1 MAVLEPTKAFAQFD
15 VVSQLPLLRQLG
27 LLVGL
32 AASIALG
39 VYIVIWAQEPV
50 YSPLYGD
57 LSEMDASQVI
67 NQLNQSNTPY
77 KYDAGSGVISVA
89 ADDIHEVR
97 IRMASSGLPSS
108 SDRGLAMLY
117 DDQSIGTSA
126 FIEGARYNQAV
137 AEELQRSIA
146 SLDNVTAA
154 RVHLAIPQKSAFIR
168 NRSEANASV
177 VVSLARGR
185 SLSESQI
192 AGIVY
197 LVASSVSDLDPENVT
212 LIDQRGRLL
221 SGQGGSEEMQM
232 SNEQLRY
239 AHQIENS
246 LTERVVRM
254 LAPLYG
260 EDNVR
265 VQVTAAID
273 HTAEERT
280 VEQYGQQAPVL
291 RSEQISEDTSTDV
304 QAVGVPGALVPT
316 PPNAGQEG
324 DIPGAEPAGNSSRRS
339 TRNYEVDRTIS
350 HIKAA
355 GGQIQ
360 RLSVAVV
367 LNYQAQEV
375 APVAGAPAEA
385 NPDQEAPE
393 VPAEPT
399 MEMLAITAEDLA
411 QVEQIVREAVG
422 IDAGRGDTLS
432 VSSAQF
438 KEFSVEL
445 PEAPGF
451 MDSLSDFA
459 GAGKMALG
467 FIALMALIFGVLRP
481 MLKSLVSA
489 SAEAVIAN
497 AQPRYVSAEGMS
509 YDDQGQPI
517 GLPAGQQYPP
527 GVGGPAG
534 EAGSSMPRQS
544 YEQQLGRARAMVQ
557 EDPERVAGVLKDWVA
572 ADA

>member
-1 MAVLEPTKAFAQFD
+1 MAVLEPSKAFAQFD
-15 VVSQLPLLRQLG
+15 VVSQLPMLRQLG

-39 VYIVIWAQEPV
+39 VYIVIWTQEPV

-67 NQLNQSNTPY
+67 NQLEQSNTPY

-89 ADDIHEVR
+89 AADIHEVR

-185 SLSESQI
+185 TLSESQI

-280 VEQYGQQAPVL
+280 VEQYGQQEPVL
-291 RSEQISEDTSTDV
+291 RSEQISEDTSNEA
-304 QAVGVPGALVPT
+304 QAAGVPGALVPT
-316 PPNAGQEG
+316 PPDAGQEG
-324 DIPGAEPAGNSSRRS
+324 EIGGAQQAGNTSRRS

-367 LNYQAQEV
+367 LNYKAQEV
-375 APVAGAPAEA
+375 DALPPVAGE
-385 NPDQEAPE
+385 EAPE
-393 VPAEPT
+393 AAEAT
-399 MEMLAITAEDLA
+399 MEMLPVTPAEIA

-422 IDAGRGDTLS
+422 IDAGRGDS
-432 VSSAQF
+432 VSISSAQF
-438 KEFSVEL
+438 QTFE
-445 PEAPGF
+445 PEPLEEPGL

-481 MLKSLVSA
+481 MLRSLVSA

-497 AQPRYVSAEGMS
+497 AQPRYVNSDGQA
-509 YDDQGQPI
+509 YDNQGQPMALQD
-517 GLPAGQQYPP
+517 GGQYPAQ
-527 GVGGPAG
+527 VGGPNGA
-534 EAGSSMPRQS
+534 AGSSMPRQS
-544 YEQQLGRARAMVQ
+544 YDQQLGRARAMVQ

>member
-15 VVSQLPLLRQLG
+15 VVSQLPMLRQLG

-50 YSPLYGD
+50 YAPLYGD

-67 NQLNQSNTPY
+67 NQLEQSNTPY

-89 ADDIHEVR
+89 AEDIHEVR

-146 SLDNVTAA
+146 SLNIVNAA

-177 VVSLARGR
+177 VVSLASGR

-280 VEQYGQQAPVL
+280 VEQYGQQEPVL
-291 RSEQISEDTSTDV
+291 RSEQISEDTSNEA
-304 QAVGVPGALVPT
+304 QAAGVPGALVPT

-324 DIPGAEPAGNSSRRS
+324 GIEGAQQAGNTSRRS

-367 LNYQAQEV
+367 LNYKAQEV
-375 APVAGAPAEA
+375 DAPPPVPGE
-385 NPDQEAPE
+385 EAPE
-393 VPAEPT
+393 AAEAT
-399 MEMLAITAEDLA
+399 MEMLPVTPEEIA

-422 IDAGRGDTLS
+422 IDAGRGDS
-432 VSSAQF
+432 VSISSAQF
-438 KEFSVEL
+438 QTFVPGPIEE
-445 PEAPGF
+445 PGF
-451 MDSLSDFA
+451 MDSLSDFT
-459 GAGKMALG
+459 GAAKMAGG
-467 FIALMALIFGVLRP
+467 FIAIMALIFGVLRP
-481 MLKSLVSA
+481 MLRSLVSA

-497 AQPRYVSAEGMS
+497 AQPRYVNSEGQA
-509 YDDQGQPI
+509 YDAQGQPMALQD
-517 GLPAGQQYPP
+517 GGQYPAQ
-527 GVGGPAG
+527 VGGPNGAV
-534 EAGSSMPRQS
+534 GSSMPRQS
-544 YEQQLGRARAMVQ
+544 YDQQLGRARAMVQ

>member
-15 VVSQLPLLRQLG
+15 VVSQLPMLRQLG

-39 VYIVIWAQEPV
+39 VFIVIWAQAPV
-50 YSPLYGD
+50 YAPLYGD

-67 NQLNQSNTPY
+67 NQLEQSNTPY

-89 ADDIHEVR
+89 ANDIHEVR

-108 SDRGLAMLY
+108 SDRGLAMLH

-146 SLDNVTAA
+146 SLNIVKAA

-177 VVSLARGR
+177 VVSLASGR

-280 VEQYGQQAPVL
+280 VEQYGQQEPVL
-291 RSEQISEDTSTDV
+291 RSEQISEDTSNEA
-304 QAVGVPGALVPT
+304 QAAGVPGALVPT

-324 DIPGAEPAGNSSRRS
+324 GIEGAQQAGNTSRRS

-367 LNYQAQEV
+367 LNYKAQEV
-375 APVAGAPAEA
+375 DAPPPVPGE
-385 NPDQEAPE
+385 EAPE
-393 VPAEPT
+393 AAEAT
-399 MEMLAITAEDLA
+399 MEMLPVTPEEIA

-422 IDAGRGDTLS
+422 IDAGRGDS
-432 VSSAQF
+432 VSISSAQF
-438 KEFSVEL
+438 QTFVPAPIEE
-445 PEAPGF
+445 PEF
-451 MDSLSDFA
+451 MDSLSDFT
-459 GAGKMALG
+459 GAAKMAGG
-467 FIALMALIFGVLRP
+467 FIAIMALIFGVLRP
-481 MLKSLVSA
+481 MLRSLVSA

-497 AQPRYVSAEGMS
+497 AQPRYVNSEGQA
-509 YDDQGQPI
+509 YDAQGQPLALQD
-517 GLPAGQQYPP
+517 GGQYPAQ
-527 GVGGPAG
+527 VGGPNG
-534 EAGSSMPRQS
+534 VAGSSMPRQS
-544 YEQQLGRARAMVQ
+544 YDQQLGRARAMVQ

>member
-1 MAVLEPTKAFAQFD
+1 M
-15 VVSQLPLLRQLG
+15 
-27 LLVGL
+27 
-32 AASIALG
+32 
-39 VYIVIWAQEPV
+39 
-50 YSPLYGD
+50 
-57 LSEMDASQVI
+57 
-67 NQLNQSNTPY
+67 
-77 KYDAGSGVISVA
+77 
-89 ADDIHEVR
+89 
-97 IRMASSGLPSS
+97 
-108 SDRGLAMLY
+108 
-117 DDQSIGTSA
+117 
-126 FIEGARYNQAV
+126 
-137 AEELQRSIA
+137 
-146 SLDNVTAA
+146 
-154 RVHLAIPQKSAFIR
+154 
-168 NRSEANASV
+168 
-177 VVSLARGR
+177 
-185 SLSESQI
+185 
-192 AGIVY
+192 Y

-280 VEQYGQQAPVL
+280 VEQYGQQEPVL
-291 RSEQISEDTSTDV
+291 RSEQISEDTSNEA
-304 QAVGVPGALVPT
+304 QAAGVPGALVPT
-316 PPNAGQEG
+316 PPDAGQEG
-324 DIPGAEPAGNSSRRS
+324 ELAGAQQAGNTSRRS

-367 LNYQAQEV
+367 LNYKAQEV
-375 APVAGAPAEA
+375 DAPPPVPGE
-385 NPDQEAPE
+385 EAPE
-393 VPAEPT
+393 AAEAT
-399 MEMLAITAEDLA
+399 LEMLPVTPEEIA

-422 IDAGRGDTLS
+422 IDAGRGDS
-432 VSSAQF
+432 VSISSAQF
-438 KEFSVEL
+438 QTFVPEL
-445 PEAPGF
+445 PEEPGL
-451 MDSLSDFA
+451 MDSLGDFA

-481 MLKSLVSA
+481 MLRSLVSA

-497 AQPRYVSAEGMS
+497 AQPRYVNPEGQA
-509 YDDQGQPI
+509 YDAQGQPLA
-517 GLPAGQQYPP
+517 LPEGGQYPP
-527 GVGGPAG
+527 QVGGPNG
-534 EAGSSMPRQS
+534 VAGSSMPRQS
-544 YEQQLGRARAMVQ
+544 YDQQLGRARAMVQ

>member
-15 VVSQLPLLRQLG
+15 VVSQLPMLRQLG

-50 YSPLYGD
+50 YAPLYGD

-67 NQLNQSNTPY
+67 NQLEQSNTPY

-89 ADDIHEVR
+89 AEDIHEVR

-108 SDRGLAMLY
+108 AERGLAMLY

-146 SLDNVTAA
+146 SLDIVTAA

-185 SLSESQI
+185 TLSESQI

-280 VEQYGQQAPVL
+280 VEQFGQQEPVL
-291 RSEQISEDTSTDV
+291 RSEQISEDTTTEA

-316 PPNAGQEG
+316 PPNAAQEG
-324 DIPGAEPAGNSSRRS
+324 EIEGVEPAGNTSRRS

-367 LNYQAQEV
+367 LNYQSQEV
-375 APVAGAPAEA
+375 APVVG
-385 NPDQEAPE
+385 
-393 VPAEPT
+393 VPAEPGADEAAPEEPAAAT
-399 MEMLAITAEDLA
+399 FEMVAVSPEELA

-422 IDAGRGDTLS
+422 INAGRGDTVS
-432 VSSAQF
+432 ISSAQF
-438 KEFSVEL
+438 KQFIPDL
-445 PEAPGF
+445 PEEPGF
-451 MDSLSDFA
+451 LDSLSDFA
-459 GAGKMALG
+459 GAGKMMLG

-489 SAEAVIAN
+489 SASAVMAN
-497 AQPRYVSAEGMS
+497 AQPRYATAEGVS

-517 GLPAGQQYPP
+517 ALPAGQQYPP
-527 GVGGPAG
+527 GVGGPG
-534 EAGSSMPRQS
+534 EEAQSSLPKQS

-557 EDPERVAGVLKDWVA
+557 EDPERVASVLKDWVA

>member
-15 VVSQLPLLRQLG
+15 VVSQLPMLRQLG

-39 VYIVIWAQEPV
+39 VFIVIWAQAPV
-50 YSPLYGD
+50 YAPLYGD

-67 NQLNQSNTPY
+67 NQLEQSNTPY

-89 ADDIHEVR
+89 ANDIHEVR

-108 SDRGLAMLY
+108 SDRGLAMLH

-146 SLDNVTAA
+146 SLNIVNAA

-177 VVSLARGR
+177 VVSLASGR

-280 VEQYGQQAPVL
+280 VEQYGQQEPVL
-291 RSEQISEDTSTDV
+291 RSEQISEDTSNEA
-304 QAVGVPGALVPT
+304 QAAGVPGALVPT

-324 DIPGAEPAGNSSRRS
+324 GIEGAQQAGNTSRRS

-367 LNYQAQEV
+367 LNYKAQEV
-375 APVAGAPAEA
+375 DAPPPVPGE
-385 NPDQEAPE
+385 EAPE
-393 VPAEPT
+393 AAEAT
-399 MEMLAITAEDLA
+399 MEMLPVTPEEIA

-422 IDAGRGDTLS
+422 IDAGRGDS
-432 VSSAQF
+432 VSISSAQF
-438 KEFSVEL
+438 QTFVPAPIEE
-445 PEAPGF
+445 PEF
-451 MDSLSDFA
+451 MDSLSDYT
-459 GAGKMALG
+459 GAAKMAGG
-467 FIALMALIFGVLRP
+467 FIAIMALIFGVLRP
-481 MLKSLVSA
+481 MLRSLVSA

-497 AQPRYVSAEGMS
+497 AQPRYVNPEGQA
-509 YDDQGQPI
+509 YDAQGQPMALQD
-517 GLPAGQQYPP
+517 GGQYPAQ
-527 GVGGPAG
+527 VGGPNG
-534 EAGSSMPRQS
+534 VAGSSMPRQS
-544 YEQQLGRARAMVQ
+544 YDQQLGRARAMVQ